1 MARGG
6 VVVKTSFERSTL
18 ASLAEVDA
26 KSQEKRFT
34 IALIRPDDS
43 QEVSME
49 MISAPGLSAAYMTA
63 SQVFPG
69 ARILSVQAVPEPLP
83 VRAARDTDP
92 HGPGA
97 RFIRGMFRPALFSDE
112 RELSKLDD

>member
-1 MARGG
+1 M
-6 VVVKTSFERSTL
+6 KTSFERSTL

-34 IALIRPDDS
+34 ITLIRPSNSD
-43 QEVSME
+43 EVSME
-49 MISAPGLSAAYMTA
+49 MITAPGLSAAYITA

-69 ARILSVQAVPEPLP
+69 ARILSVNAVPDPLP
-83 VRAARDTDP
+83 VRAARDEP
-92 HGPGA
+92 RRGPGA

-112 RELSKLDD
+112 NELSKLGD